1 MTVDSTLRR
10 LIRQHILRTPQLDT
24 AEIAVSVT
32 DGIVRLRGR
41 VENPLLERLVI
52 GLSKQVHGVR
62 DVHSELSYG
71 AANPDYL
78 TRLSLEKRLR
88 DTLEVPDGR
97 VSVVVQDGVVSLK
110 GIVRWNYQKEAAL
123 EVGRSAGLP
132 LEDDIEVNPRS
143 TNDTDKESVSDALRR
158 DGHISCEDIEV
169 VVSGQTVMLVGSV
182 PSEEEK
188 ETAEEI
194 VRTIRG
200 VKDVKNALYVK

>member
-10 LIRQHILRTPQLDT
+10 LIRQHILCTPQLDT

-41 VENPLLERLVI
+41 VENSELERMVI
-52 GLSKQVHGVR
+52 ELAQHVHGVR
-62 DVHSELSYG
+62 DVQSELHF
-71 AANPDYL
+71 AAADPDYL
-78 TRLSLEKRLR
+78 TRLTIEKGLR
-88 DTLEVPDGR
+88 DALEVPDGR
-97 VSVVVQDGVVSLK
+97 VSVVVRNGTVALK

-123 EVGRSAGLP
+123 QVGRSTGLQ
-132 LEDDIEVNPRS
+132 LEDGIEVNPGS
-143 TNDTDKESVSDALRR
+143 TDGTDKDSVSDALRR
-158 DGHISCEDIEV
+158 DGHISCADIDV

-188 ETAEEI
+188 ENAEEI

-200 VKDVKNALYVK
+200 VKDVKNALYVR